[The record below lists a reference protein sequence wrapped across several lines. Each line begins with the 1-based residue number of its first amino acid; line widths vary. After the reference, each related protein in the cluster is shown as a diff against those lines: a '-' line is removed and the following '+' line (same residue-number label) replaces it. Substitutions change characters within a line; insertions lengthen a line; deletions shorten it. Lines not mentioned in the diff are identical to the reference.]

1 MGNLK
6 EKKKQTNNSLCSVFQ
21 SVNMDES
28 RSLAGYAESA
38 SSVGSNESV
47 HPQGKVTRGTKPV
60 LFPNSDI
67 DGLLECPVCSN
78 SMYPPIQQ
86 CPSGHTL
93 CFECKSKVNNKCPI
107 CRKEIGDIRCLAL
120 EKLAVS
126 LHLPCTYHHLGCEE
140 IFPYYSKQKHEAQCI
155 FRPYSCPHPGSDC
168 SVTGDIPNLLAHL
181 RENHKVDLQTGCTFN
196 HRYVKQ
202 DPCSVDNVSWT
213 LTLFNCFGHYFCLH
227 FEAFRLGTE
236 PVYMA
241 FLRFMGE
248 ESDARKFGY
257 CLEVGGDGRK
267 LIWQGVP
274 RSIRTHHRSIRDSHD
289 GLIVQRSLALAFSGG
304 DRKELKLR
312 VTGRIWK
319 EL

>member
-1 MGNLK
+1 MSLLTYY
-6 EKKKQTNNSLCSVFQ
+6 KKNIYQKLFSV
-21 SVNMDES
+21 
-28 RSLAGYAESA
+28 R
-38 SSVGSNESV
+38 
-47 HPQGKVTRGTKPV
+47 TW
-60 LFPNSDI
+60 
-67 DGLLECPVCSN
+67 
-78 SMYPPIQQ
+78 
-86 CPSGHTL
+86 
-93 CFECKSKVNNKCPI
+93 
-107 CRKEIGDIRCLAL
+107 
-120 EKLAVS
+120 
-126 LHLPCTYHHLGCEE
+126 
-140 IFPYYSKQKHEAQCI
+140 
-155 FRPYSCPHPGSDC
+155 
-168 SVTGDIPNLLAHL
+168 
-181 RENHKVDLQTGCTFN
+181 
-196 HRYVKQ
+196 
-202 DPCSVDNVSWT
+202 NVSGSQMLYRCNCFGRSDLILQHFCFHNWG
-213 LTLFNCFGHYFCLH
+213 LPNIISSWFYSFFYCVKLFNCFGHYFCLH

-319 EL
+319 ELWKCEKPSHSNCIYFFSFLCTASLWEMAKESYPYRTIYALFDDGHEVDI